1 MSAISAADRP
11 PPRLQQ
17 VVDLGDELHVAVLDP
32 VVHHL
37 DVVPGPARAH
47 VGDARLAVV
56 GLCGDGA
63 EDGGERV
70 PRRARAARH
79 DRWSVKRA
87 FLAARHAGAHEV
99 EAAGGELV
107 RAPIGV
113 DEEGVAA
120 VNQDV
125 ARFEMRLEVR
135 DDAVDGLA
143 RRDHDENPPRA
154 LQHDHQVGRAVG
166 GRDGLALRRA
176 VHERLRLGG
185 VEIVADDWKPAALDV
200 AREIRAHHPES
211 DHTH

>member
-1 MSAISAADRP
+1 MVGIGAPRSNEFWLVHLPVPFCCASSRMTSTSGWPVSLSMCRNACAVISIKYERSSASFHSEKMSAISAADRP

-87 FLAARHAGAHEV
+87 FLAART
-99 EAAGGELV
+99 
-107 RAPIGV
+107 
-113 DEEGVAA
+113 
-120 VNQDV
+120 
-125 ARFEMRLEVR
+125 
-135 DDAVDGLA
+135 
-143 RRDHDENPPRA
+143 RRRPRS
-154 LQHDHQVGRAVG
+154 GSR
-166 GRDGLALRRA
+166 RRRA
-176 VHERLRLGG
+176 RPIADRCRRRRSCRRQSGCRPLR
-185 VEIVADDWKPAALDV
+185 DAA
-200 AREIRAHHPES
+200 
-211 DHTH
+211 